1 MKVDEAET
9 SNLPGVSALLRLR
22 GWLVSQPYV
31 LLTLVPLFWAG
42 NAVTARGVNQLI
54 SPITLA
60 WIRWMAALALLTPF
74 AWKHLQRDWPTIRQ
88 SWRMLLLLSVLGIT
102 TFNTLFYV
110 ALQTTQAINAA
121 LLQTAGPAVILLLTW
136 WWFQERAGM
145 RQWAGL
151 VLCFLGVALVLF
163 RGSWEVLLRFEMVP
177 GDLWLI
183 PAVISYAAYSTLLRI
198 KPPMHLLSFLAVTF
212 AAGGGLLTPLM
223 VLEWNWYGL
232 PHWSP
237 QAAWAVAYV
246 AIFPSILAYLCWNR
260 GIELIGPSQS
270 GLFLNLVPVFASL
283 LAIVFLGEIFEW
295 FHAMGMLLI
304 VGGMLLFRKRP
315 TA

>member
-1 MKVDEAET
+1 MIRFRE
-9 SNLPGVSALLRLR
+9 
-22 GWLVSQPYV
+22 WLSTQPYL

-42 NAVTARGVNQLI
+42 NAVTARGVNELI

-60 WIRWMAALALLTPF
+60 WIRWMVALMILTPF
-74 AWKHLQRDWPTIRQ
+74 AWPHLKQDGPTIRA

-121 LLQTAGPAVILLLTW
+121 LLQTAGPAVILVLSG
-136 WWFQERAGM
+136 WWFQERAGLK
-145 RQWAGL
+145 QWAGL
-151 VLCFLGVALVLF
+151 LFCFSGVLMVLF
-163 RGSWEVLLRFEMVP
+163 RGSWEVLLRFELVP

-183 PAVISYAAYSTLLRI
+183 PAVISYASYSTLLRI
-198 KPPMHLLSFLAVTF
+198 KPRIHLLSFLTVTF
-212 AAGGGLLTPLM
+212 AMGGGLLTPLM

-237 QAAWAVAYV
+237 EAAWAVGYV

-283 LAIVFLGEIFEW
+283 LAVAFLGERFQW
-295 FHAMGMLLI
+295 FHAVGMVLI
-304 VGGMLLFRKRP
+304 IGGMLLFRKR
-315 TA
+315 AKG